1 VEVEDVIAY
10 RDDLVKRRR
19 RKARTV
25 NMKLSVVRA
34 YFGYLK
40 AAGDIEVNPADTKLV
55 SVPAPPEDM
64 AGRALTP
71 EEVIRLLSAPDCSKV
86 EGARDSGRTPSNRNS
101 PSSCLLVTMTTKLS

>member
-1 VEVEDVIAY
+1 MPRLAGRLSVRLASSCREPGTSSKSPSQVEVEDVIAY

-40 AAGDIEVNPADTKLV
+40 AAGDIAVRSKAR
-55 SVPAPPEDM
+55 AIQ
-64 AGRALTP
+64 AGRRLAGHNDD
-71 EEVIRLLSAPDCSKV
+71 EVVMTFL
-86 EGARDSGRTPSNRNS
+86 ERDF
-101 PSSCLLVTMTTKLS
+101 